1 MSTEGLYA
9 EFFGL
14 KERPFTLLPDPSL
27 IYWSPQHTR
36 AITVLRFGLMSRAP
50 VTLISGEI
58 GAGKTTLVQA
68 LLKEIDT
75 DLTVGLISNA
85 QGGRGE
91 LLQWILN
98 AFGIEARKDEDYVH
112 LFQRFQDFLL
122 KEYAEGR
129 RVVLVIDEAQ
139 NLSAEGLEEVRM
151 LTNINSNKDE
161 LIQLILVGQPE
172 LRDIVRAPNMRQ
184 LAQRVAASFH
194 LERLDLERA
203 RLYVAHRLKAAGGTG
218 AEISPEAIEVIFNHT
233 GGVPRLLNQL
243 CDFAMI
249 YAWSDDQHVVT
260 PKEVRSVL
268 NDGVFFG
275 DTEAGSA
282 K

>member
-1 MSTEGLYA
+1 MSSEGLYA

-27 IYWSPQHTR
+27 IYWSPQHSR

-68 LLKEIDT
+68 LLKEMDE

-98 AFGIEARKDEDYVH
+98 AFGLETRRDEDYVH

-194 LERLDLERA
+194 LDRLDRDRT
-203 RLYVAHRLKAAGGTG
+203 RLYIRHRLTAVGGTG
-218 AEISPEAIEVIFNHT
+218 EEISPEAADVIFEHT
-233 GGVPRLLNQL
+233 GGVPRLVNQL
-243 CDFAMI
+243 CDFSMI
-249 YAWSDDQHVVT
+249 YAWSDERHSVT
-260 PKEVRSVL
+260 PKEVMAVL

-275 DTEAGSA
+275 DISIGTGT
-282 K
+282 

>member
-1 MSTEGLYA
+1 MTTEGLYA

-14 KERPFTLLPDPSL
+14 RERPFTLLPDPSL
-27 IYWSPQHTR
+27 IYWSPQHMR

-68 LLKEIDT
+68 LLKEMDE

-98 AFGIEARKDEDYVH
+98 AFGLSARKDEDYVQ
-112 LFQRFQDFLL
+112 LFQQFQDFLL
-122 KEYAEGR
+122 KEYSEGR

-139 NLSAEGLEEVRM
+139 NLSSEGLEEVRM
-151 LTNINSNKDE
+151 LTNINANKDE

-194 LERLDLERA
+194 LERLDPERTRA
-203 RLYVAHRLKAAGGTG
+203 YIRHRLTAAGGTG
-218 AEISPEAIEVIFNHT
+218 DEISPEAVELIFEHT
-233 GGVPRLLNQL
+233 GGVPRLVNQL
-243 CDFAMI
+243 ADFAMI
-249 YAWSDDQHVVT
+249 YAWSGEQHVVT
-260 PKEVRSVL
+260 PKEVQSVL
-268 NDGVFFG
+268 DDGVFFG
-275 DTEAGSA
+275 DITIGAGA
-282 K
+282 